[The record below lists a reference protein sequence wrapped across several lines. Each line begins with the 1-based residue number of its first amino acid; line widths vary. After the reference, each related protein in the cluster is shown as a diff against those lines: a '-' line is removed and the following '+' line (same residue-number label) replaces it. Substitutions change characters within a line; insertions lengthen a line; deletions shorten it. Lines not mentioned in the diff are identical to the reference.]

1 MARRRALCDRMP
13 PSLISESKLRRLLRS
28 LPVSK
33 SVSLELPAKRSSRAH
48 LTEIVGV
55 PVRTGFPPKPIAAGA
70 APETSL
76 SSLGIRSGDSIVV
89 ARSTSTK
96 TTASLAKPEP
106 RASQNAPMPSAA
118 SFKSDEV
125 AHHSTGP
132 TSSAQT
138 NSPQFVEA
146 DGGYVVLRVSQ
157 LHSDQGS
164 RLSLTSTHARLS
176 GGARRQF
183 VSVHG
188 RLARLEPIFAT

>member
-1 MARRRALCDRMP
+1 MARRHALCDRMP
-13 PSLISESKLRRLLRS
+13 PSWISKSKLRRLLRS
-28 LPVSK
+28 LPVNK
-33 SVSLELPAKRSSRAH
+33 SVSLE
-48 LTEIVGV
+48 
-55 PVRTGFPPKPIAAGA
+55 
-70 APETSL
+70 L

-89 ARSTSTK
+89 ARSTSTE

-106 RASQNAPMPSAA
+106 RASQNAPTPSAA

-125 AHHSTGP
+125 ARNSIGP

-157 LHSDQGS
+157 LRSDQGS
-164 RLSLTSTHARLS
+164 RLSLTSTHAPLS